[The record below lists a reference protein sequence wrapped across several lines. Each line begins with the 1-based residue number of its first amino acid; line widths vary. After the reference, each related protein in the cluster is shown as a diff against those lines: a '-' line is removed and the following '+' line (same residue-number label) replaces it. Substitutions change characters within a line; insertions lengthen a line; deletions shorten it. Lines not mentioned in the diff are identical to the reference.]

1 MNSPAQVLTNV
12 AKIVR
17 DRGETHGDFREVF
30 ELTAQLWSVYLGMP
44 VSPQP
49 VCALNSL
56 QKLSR
61 DQVSDTAHR
70 DNFMDVAGYAAIG
83 VALQSNR

>member
-1 MNSPAQVLTNV
+1 MNSPDKVLTNV

-44 VSPQP
+44 VSPQQ
-49 VCALNSL
+49 VSALNSL
-56 QKLSR
+56 Q
-61 DQVSDTAHR
+61 
-70 DNFMDVAGYAAIG
+70 
-83 VALQSNR
+83 